1 MCDIPESMTKPR
13 RTATQSGLTAN
24 TVHERQ
30 SSRIA
35 TFCLIAIYIIELA
48 TENGIQ
54 ESSAGKSSPNWVSQS
69 YPDTFLKR
77 CSLLWIKQEVWCY
90 KTRTN
95 HNPRYTKVTR
105 SNPVDY
111 SFILKSDVQGKSLIS
126 YFLVKLSRG
135 INMSFW

>member
-1 MCDIPESMTKPR
+1 MRDIPESMTKPR

-35 TFCLIAIYIIELA
+35 TFCLIAIYIIGLA

-77 CSLLWIKQEVWCY
+77 CSLLWIKRKYDVIKQGQ
-90 KTRTN
+90 TII
-95 HNPRYTKVTR
+95 HGIPRSPR

>member
-1 MCDIPESMTKPR
+1 MTKPR

-35 TFCLIAIYIIELA
+35 TFCLIAIYIIGLA

-69 YPDTFLKR
+69 YPDGVLCCGLNRKYDV
-77 CSLLWIKQEVWCY
+77 IKQGQ
-90 KTRTN
+90 TII
-95 HNPRYTKVTR
+95 HGIPRSPR

>member
-35 TFCLIAIYIIELA
+35 TFCLIAIYIIGLA

-95 HNPRYTKVTR
+95 HNPRYTKVNKVKPR
-105 SNPVDY
+105 GLQLH
-111 SFILKSDVQGKSLIS
+111 LKIWRPREVPYIV
-126 YFLVKLSRG
+126 FLG
-135 INMSFW
+135 